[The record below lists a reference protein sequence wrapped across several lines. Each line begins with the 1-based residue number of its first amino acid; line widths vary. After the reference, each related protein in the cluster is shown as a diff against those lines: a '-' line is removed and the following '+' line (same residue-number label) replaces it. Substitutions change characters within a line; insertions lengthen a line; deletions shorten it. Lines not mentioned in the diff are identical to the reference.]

1 MSGGCD
7 LRRDLPQSR
16 LIETPPSDKVSVFL
30 VAQNRLLRES
40 LTRLLD
46 KNGDIAIVGACPF
59 SPLILYQ
66 ITKAGPDV
74 LLIDSFTTALSHL
87 ELTREA
93 QRSVPGIKVVMIGME
108 AKEESFVQAIRE
120 GAVGYVLEEAA
131 PLEIIAAVQA
141 VVKGQAVCP
150 PQLCMCMFR
159 YVARQWNQVPSFK
172 VKSHLGLTNRE
183 QQLVFLLGR
192 GLTNKE
198 IASQLQLAEQ
208 TVRNHVHRM
217 LRKLR
222 APDRLAVVEMCRLEG
237 LPV

>member
-1 MSGGCD
+1 M
-7 LRRDLPQSR
+7 
-16 LIETPPSDKVSVFL
+16 

-40 LTRLLD
+40 LIRLLE
-46 KNGDIAIVGACPF
+46 KSGDIEVVGACPF
-59 SPLILYQ
+59 SPLILDQ
-66 ITKAGPDV
+66 IAKADPNV
-74 LLIDSFTTALSHL
+74 LLIDSFTTTGSHL
-87 ELTREA
+87 ELIREA
-93 QRSVPGIKVVMIGME
+93 QRCVLDIKVVMIGMGSD
-108 AKEESFVQAIRE
+108 EEGFLQAVRE

-131 PLEIIAAVQA
+131 PLEIVAAVEA

-159 YVARQWNQVPSFK
+159 HLSRQWNQVPSFR
-172 VKSHLGLTNRE
+172 VRSHLGLTNRE

-198 IASQLQLAEQ
+198 IAAQLQLAEQ

-222 APDRLAVVEMCRLEG
+222 APDRLAVVEMCRMEG